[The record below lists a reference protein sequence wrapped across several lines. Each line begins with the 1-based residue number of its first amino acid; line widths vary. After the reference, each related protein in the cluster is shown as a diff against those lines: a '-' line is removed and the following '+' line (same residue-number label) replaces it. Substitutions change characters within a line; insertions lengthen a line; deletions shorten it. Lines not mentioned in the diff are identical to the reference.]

1 MTLPPLPPPIP
12 QQESDKRFSLLD
24 VIGMA
29 EQSCRRFP
37 VTICYIIYAVIV
49 AEMSIWDYRIDSA
62 FQYTAI
68 LGPLLTLA
76 AYIWCEPYAKSRAE
90 IKTFVQV
97 IVNLAIIGDLVYML
111 MTEHFGEAET
121 AGHVAAVAASAIAIF
136 FAPARGNAIRAWR
149 FSYRQTVSA
158 IIAALISSAVEIA
171 IVIIMMAL
179 FMLLKYGDDMARM
192 IFTIAIVLAVALPL
206 MIFISRITYPDDTD
220 LDRHEEPRIIVALVK
235 YLFLPLLGA
244 YMLVLYIYGIKIL
257 VTWELPEGYVTWSVT
272 ALVAEVLVVEF
283 FLFPLSEKSLRPL
296 GGLIKTALP
305 ALTLPLLVLMSVAIG
320 YRINQYGF
328 TTDRLYV
335 LTFNIWC
342 YAIMGY
348 LFIDRCRHINPIP
361 LSFSAVML
369 VTSIIPGVNYST
381 LGAMLQREDTTTDD
395 DATIVETIELPDE
408 EVIEEVSDEEIEAI
422 HESSVKKKGLVTYR
436 WEVSPDKMIAV
447 PHGVTGMKPF
457 MCPVKNVIPDKKGL
471 ISVGTSEARGKLNI
485 DSLVACGDSL
495 AFKPILVKVP
505 GQPDKKLL
513 ITAMT
518 VTTRLHNDSVNAG
531 VHSVSARID
540 GYIFEYNLN
549 TK

>member
-1 MTLPPLPPPIP
+1 M
-12 QQESDKRFSLLD
+12 LD
-24 VIGMA
+24 IIVMA
-29 EQSCRRFP
+29 EQICRRFP
-37 VTICYIIYAVIV
+37 VTICYIVYAVIV
-49 AEMSIWDYRIDSA
+49 AEMSIWDYKIDSA

-76 AYIWCEPYAKSRAE
+76 AYIWCEPYAKSRAG

-121 AGHVAAVAASAIAIF
+121 AGHAVAVAASAIAIF
-136 FAPARGNAIRAWR
+136 FAPARGNVIKAWR

-158 IIAALISSAVEIA
+158 VIAALISSAVEIA

-179 FMLLKYGDDMARM
+179 LLLLKYGDDMARM
-192 IFTIAIVLAVALPL
+192 ILTMAIVLAVALPM
-206 MIFISRITYPDDTD
+206 MIFISRIPYPDDAN

-342 YAIMGY
+342 YMIMGY

-369 VTSIIPGVNYST
+369 LTSIIPGFNYT
-381 LGAMLQREDTTTDD
+381 TIGAMLQREDTTTDD
-395 DATIVETIELPDE
+395 DVMVETIELPDE
-408 EVIEEVSDEEIEAI
+408 DVIEEVPDEEIDAVY
-422 HESSVKKKGLVTYR
+422 SGLTKNKGIVTYR
-436 WEVSPDKMIAV
+436 WEVSPHKMITI
-447 PHGVTGMKPF
+447 PRGVTGMKPF
-457 MCPVKNVIPDKKGL
+457 MCSVKNVIPDKAGR
-471 ISVGTSEARGKLNI
+471 ISTGTSEARGKLNI
-485 DSLVACGDSL
+485 DSLVAGGDSL
-495 AFKPILVKVP
+495 VFNPVLVNVT
-505 GQPDKKLL
+505 GRPDKKLL

-518 VTTRLHNDSVNAG
+518 VTTRQHNDSVNAG
-531 VHSVSARID
+531 HHSVSARID

-549 TK
+549 TQ